1 MLTDVDSII
10 WLTMLCS
17 EIIRTNVGHEEVR
30 IDSECA
36 EGREEEESRRKLCRR
51 TRNQQNE
58 DQDGKRAT
66 ESCLRCTNGTNNHFN
81 TSQQE
86 ND

>member
-10 WLTMLCS
+10 QLTMLHS
-17 EIIRTNVGHEEVR
+17 EDRKEH
-30 IDSECA
+30 SEGA
-36 EGREEEESRRKLCRR
+36 EGREEKESRRKSCRR

-66 ESCLRCTNGTNNHFN
+66 ESHLRCTNGTNNCFN
-81 TSQQE
+81 TSQHE